1 VLCSGSPI
9 GLSKQDETP
18 AEKRARAA
26 LDKARER
33 EVQKRAEVHIKLSE
47 AILGKI
53 GPVIVSLSSLLSK
66 PEMEMVAGIIRDPIT
81 ESLEAFEAMDIAA
94 KAVIANNGE
103 GELEVTDMKDPLC
116 TCEFNINL

>member
-1 VLCSGSPI
+1 
-9 GLSKQDETP
+9 LSKQDETP